1 MTDKLSFSDRL
12 KHGWNAFRNKD
23 PGTQPASSLEVPA
36 TRFDYSIGP
45 ISYTRPDKKRL
56 SLGTDRTIATAIY
69 NRLATDCTR
78 VRFEHCR
85 VDENDRYLDRI
96 DSGLNY
102 ALRYE
107 PNIDQ
112 SSDAFIQDVVLSMLD
127 EGVVAV
133 VPVDTTINPSISGSY
148 DIKTMRTGKIL
159 SWYPQHVQ
167 VELYNEATG
176 QKEPLIVPKK
186 TTAIIEN
193 PFYSVM
199 NEQNSVLKRL
209 LHKLALMDDVDEIA
223 ASGKLDLIIQLPY
236 VIKSKARK
244 EQAEER
250 LQQIKDQLRD
260 SEYGIAYTDGT
271 ERITQLN
278 RAVENNLMAQIEYLT
293 SMLYS
298 QLGLTAE
305 IMNGTANESAMLNYH
320 NRTINV
326 ILDAIA
332 IEFER
337 KFLTKTARSQK
348 QAIKYFRDPFEFTTS
363 QEIADI
369 ADKFTRNEILS
380 SNDMRGVIGFKPS
393 DDPKADE
400 LQNSNLYSTGSAG
413 VEEPYSS
420 EEDAFIEDVRNN
432 ARIQNEGV
440 NYDV

>member
-1 MTDKLSFSDRL
+1 MADKLTFSDRL
-12 KHGWNAFRNKD
+12 KHGWNAFKNKD
-23 PGTQPASSLEVPA
+23 PSKEPNNGLATPA
-36 TRFDYSIGP
+36 TKFDYSIGP
-45 ISYTRPDKKRL
+45 INYARPDKKRL

-85 VDENDRYLDRI
+85 VDDNERYVDRI
-96 DSGLNY
+96 NSGLNY

-112 SSDAFIQDVVLSMLD
+112 TSDAFIQDIVLSMLD

-133 VPVDTTINPSISGSY
+133 VPVDTTINPQVSGSY
-148 DIKTMRTGKIL
+148 DIQTMRTGKIL
-159 SWYPQHVQ
+159 AWYPQHVQ
-167 VELYNEATG
+167 VEVYNEASG
-176 QKEPLIVPKK
+176 QKEPIIVSKK
-186 TTAIIEN
+186 STAIIEN
-193 PFYSVM
+193 PFYAVM

-209 LHKLALMDDVDEIA
+209 LHKLALMDDIDEIN

-250 LQQIKDQLRD
+250 RQQIADQLKE

-293 SMLYS
+293 NMLYS
-298 QLGLTAE
+298 QLGLTPE

-320 NRTINV
+320 NRTVNV

-332 IEFER
+332 KEFER
-337 KFLTKTARSQK
+337 KFLTKTARTQN
-348 QAIKYFRDPFEFTTS
+348 QAIKYF
-363 QEIADI
+363 EIRSSLQHLKRSRTLRISLPGTRYCPAMTCEALSDLSHPMIRRLTNFKI
-369 ADKFTRNEILS
+369 ATCIVLANRLWMLGILL
-380 SNDMRGVIGFKPS
+380 K
-393 DDPKADE
+393 E
-400 LQNSNLYSTGSAG
+400 NL
-413 VEEPYSS
+413 
-420 EEDAFIEDVRNN
+420 VRK
-432 ARIQNEGV
+432 RSLVQKSKHL
-440 NYDV
+440 